1 MKNELKKK
9 IMEEL
14 KLHSFGQN
22 DHIESLKKKYN
33 SLKEKIKGN
42 KVLTEKEKVAE
53 LKSLTESF
61 RKEKKDSGN
70 NLY

>member
-1 MKNELKKK
+1 MK

-22 DHIESLKKKYN
+22 DHIASLKKNYN

-42 KVLTEKEKVAE
+42 KLLTEKEKIVE
-53 LKSLTESF
+53 QKRLTESLK
-61 RKEKKDSGN
+61 KEKKNSEY

>member
-1 MKNELKKK
+1 
-9 IMEEL
+9 MEEF

-22 DHIESLKKKYN
+22 DHIESLKKNYN

-42 KVLTEKEKVAE
+42 KILTEKEKVGE
-53 LKSLTESF
+53 LKNLTESF
-61 RKEKKDSGN
+61 KKEKKNSEN

>member
-1 MKNELKKK
+1 
-9 IMEEL
+9 MEEL

-33 SLKEKIKGN
+33 SLKEKINGN
-42 KVLTEKEKVAE
+42 KILTEKEKVSE

-61 RKEKKDSGN
+61 KKEKKDSET

>member
-1 MKNELKKK
+1 
-9 IMEEL
+9 MEEL

-22 DHIESLKKKYN
+22 EHIESLKKNYN
-33 SLKEKIKGN
+33 SIKEKIKGN
-42 KVLTEKEKVAE
+42 KNLTEKEKVVE

-61 RKEKKDSGN
+61 KKEKKDSEN

>member
-1 MKNELKKK
+1 
-9 IMEEL
+9 MEEL

-22 DHIESLKKKYN
+22 GHIESLKKKYN

-42 KVLTEKEKVAE
+42 KILTEKEKVAE

-61 RKEKKDSGN
+61 KKEKKDSEN

>member
-1 MKNELKKK
+1 
-9 IMEEL
+9 MEEL

-22 DHIESLKKKYN
+22 DHLESLKEKFN

-42 KVLTEKEKVAE
+42 IKLTESEKNAE

-61 RKEKKDSGN
+61 EKEKKNIKN

>member
-1 MKNELKKK
+1 
-9 IMEEL
+9 MEEL

-42 KVLTEKEKVAE
+42 KILTEK
-53 LKSLTESF
+53 
-61 RKEKKDSGN
+61 
-70 NLY
+70 

>member
-1 MKNELKKK
+1 MTTADFPTENKPRQNATNLIQNRWHSLTNELKRK

-33 SLKEKIKGN
+33 SLKEKI
-42 KVLTEKEKVAE
+42 
-53 LKSLTESF
+53 
-61 RKEKKDSGN
+61 
-70 NLY
+70 